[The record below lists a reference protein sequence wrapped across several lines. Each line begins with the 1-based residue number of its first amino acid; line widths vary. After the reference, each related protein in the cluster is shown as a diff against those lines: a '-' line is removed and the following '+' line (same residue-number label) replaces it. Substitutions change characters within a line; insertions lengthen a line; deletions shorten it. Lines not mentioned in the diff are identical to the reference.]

1 MKKTGLLTVF
11 TAVILTFC
19 IPFTTVLAA
28 SDSTAKQSDPF
39 QNLQFRNLGPA
50 VAGGRVSVVVG
61 IPGNPHIY
69 YVGAAA
75 GGVWKSTDGG
85 QHWDSVL
92 KDADTASIGAIALA
106 PSNPNLVW
114 VGTGEANV
122 RNDVLDGDGVYFSP
136 DAGHSWKFMGLK
148 EAGQI
153 SSVVVDPHDANTV
166 FVGALG
172 HIWAPNS
179 ERGVFKTT
187 DGGKTWKKV
196 LFVNDQ
202 TGIASLVMDPNN
214 PRVLYAAT
222 WQVRRYPWT
231 LDDGGAG
238 SGIWRSTDGGD
249 TWTRLTTDLPD
260 GPLGRIA
267 LAVAPTDSN
276 RVYALIEAK
285 RGKGLLWRSDDMGD
299 HWSMVSDNYNLDVRP
314 FYFSHL
320 VVAPDDEN
328 RIYFLSFMLW
338 RSDDGGKTAKPI
350 DRDVHVD
357 HHAIWIDPQNPERII
372 QGNDGGVYLT
382 TTGGKSWRF
391 LDSLPIEQFYM
402 VAADSRTP
410 YDLCGGLQDNS
421 AWCGPSSTLA
431 DDSVSGADWFTV
443 TGGDGEYAVPAPSN
457 PDIIYSDSQDGALG
471 RYDLNTH
478 RMFFTMPYLH
488 GPAYINDVKLA
499 DAKYRFNWTAPVAVS
514 PTDANTVFLGG
525 NVVFKSTDGGIHWD
539 VISGDLTR
547 DDKSKQQLPG
557 GPINYDISGAE
568 SYDTLLSLTL
578 APNNPDV
585 IWAGSDDGLVH
596 VTRDGGKHWTDATP
610 SGAPKWERVYQI
622 GVSPFDPG
630 TAYVAFDGHM
640 LDDHKPHVY
649 ATDNYGK
656 SWQRIDDGLPDQAVT
671 VVREDPNQRGLLV
684 LGNMTGLWYSKDSGK
699 HWQALKAG
707 FPVAPVY
714 DVKFVRHDLAVAT
727 HGRGLFVLDN
737 LRPLEQM
744 DDQIKDQPF
753 HLFSSA
759 PGTQFITW
767 NRGEG
772 AEPAFTTPNAP
783 HGVMVDYYLA
793 KELKADPAEKKQ
805 DESPVK
811 IEIKDSKG
819 TVIDTRYGDSKQGVN
834 RFVWNM
840 RYKGPTKL
848 DFEHHMGGGDE
859 GPGGNSG
866 PLVLPGA
873 YSIAVT
879 VKGKTETTQTAVIS
893 DPNQKLSLDE
903 MRERTQRGLE
913 TSNQV
918 SALHEMLNRIV
929 AMQHNLGEFESKAA
943 ADDKQA
949 QYAAALK
956 QAKALDK
963 KLTTL
968 KDSVYNSEVQ
978 HDAAED
984 DIHYL
989 QSLNDSLQYMMY
1001 AYMGDPQ
1008 QFPPA
1013 VAETGDEL
1021 SARLASALSGFNAIL
1036 QTDVPAYNKTAYAAG
1051 APTLM
1056 VGEPISVKPV
1066 TM

>member
-1 MKKTGLLTVF
+1 MNKAGLLSVF
-11 TAVILTFC
+11 ASLILISC
-19 IPFTTVLAA
+19 IPLSSALAA
-28 SDSTAKQSDPF
+28 GDGAVKQPDPF
-39 QNLQFRNLGPA
+39 QNLKFRNLGPA
-50 VAGGRVSVVVG
+50 AAGGRVSAVVG

-69 YVGAAA
+69 YAGAAA

-122 RNDVLDGDGVYFSP
+122 RNNVLGGDGVYFSP

-148 EAGQI
+148 QAGQI
-153 SSVVVDPHDANTV
+153 SGVIVDPHDANTV

-172 HIWAPNS
+172 HIWAPNP

-202 TGIASLVMDPNN
+202 TGVASLVMDPNN
-214 PRVLYAAT
+214 PKVLYAAM

-231 LDDGGAG
+231 LDDGGPG

-249 TWTRLTTDLPD
+249 TWTKLSADLPE

-267 LAVAPTDSN
+267 LAVAPSDSN

-299 HWSMVSDNYNLDVRP
+299 HWSKISDNYNLDVRP
-314 FYFSHL
+314 FYFSHMA
-320 VVAPDDEN
+320 VAPDDEN
-328 RIYFLSFMLW
+328 RVYFLSFMLW
-338 RSDDGGKTAKPI
+338 RSDDGGKTAKPV
-350 DRDVHVD
+350 DRGVHVD

-402 VAADSRTP
+402 LAADSRTP

-431 DDSVSGADWFTV
+431 DSEVSGADWFTV
-443 TGGDGEYAVPAPSN
+443 TGGDGEYAVPAPGN
-457 PDIIYSDSQDGALG
+457 PNIIYSDSQDGALG
-471 RYDLNTH
+471 RYDLSTH

-499 DAKYRFNWTAPVAVS
+499 DTKYRFNWTSPIAVS
-514 PTDANTVFLGG
+514 PADENTLFLGG

-547 DDKSKQQLPG
+547 NDKSKQQLPG

-568 SYDTLLSLTL
+568 NYDTLLSLTL
-578 APNNPDV
+578 APTDTDV

-640 LDDHKPHVY
+640 LDDHRPHVY

-656 SWQRIDDGLPDQAVT
+656 SWHRIDDGLPDQAVT
-671 VVREDPNQRGLLV
+671 VVREDPNQRGMLV

-699 HWQALKAG
+699 HWQQLKAG

-714 DVKFVRHDLAVAT
+714 DLKFVQHDLAVAT
-727 HGRGLFVLDN
+727 HGRGLFVMDD
-737 LRPLEQM
+737 LRPIEEM
-744 DDQIKDQPF
+744 NDQVKDQPF
-753 HLFSSA
+753 HLFSTA
-759 PGTQFITW
+759 PGIQFITW

-783 HGVMVDYYLA
+783 HGVVVDYYLA
-793 KELKADPAEKKQ
+793 KELKVSADEKKR
-805 DESPVK
+805 DKSPVK

-819 TVIDTRYGDSKQGVN
+819 TVVDTEYGASKQGVN
-834 RFVWNM
+834 RHVWNM
-840 RYKGPTKL
+840 RYQGPTKL
-848 DFEHHMGGGDE
+848 DFEHRMGGDE
-859 GPGGNSG
+859 DSGGNSG
-866 PLVLPGA
+866 PLVLPGT
-873 YSIAVT
+873 YTIAVT
-879 VKGKTETTQTAVIS
+879 VDGKTETEHAEVVS
-893 DPNQKLSLDE
+893 DPNQKLSVNE
-903 MRERTQRGLE
+903 MRERTLHGLE
-913 TSNQV
+913 TRNQV
-918 SALHEMLNRIV
+918 SALHDMLNRVV
-929 AMQHNLGEFESKAA
+929 AMQNSLAEFEGKAA
-943 ADDKQA
+943 SADKQA
-949 QYAAALK
+949 QYAETIR
-956 QAKALDK
+956 QAKALGK
-963 KLTTL
+963 KLSVL

-978 HDAAED
+978 HDAIED

-989 QSLNDSLQYMMY
+989 QSLDDSLQYMMY
-1001 AYMGDPQ
+1001 AYLGDPQ
-1008 QFPPA
+1008 PFPPA
-1013 VAETGDEL
+1013 VAETGAEL
-1021 SARLASALSGFNAIL
+1021 STKLAQALSQFNAIL
-1036 QTDVPAYNKTAYAAG
+1036 QTDVPAYNKAAYAAG

-1056 VGEPISVKPV
+1056 VGEPVSVKPAA
-1066 TM
+1066 M